1 MEAKVRDA
9 IRRYGMLSD
18 GETVIVGL
26 SGGADSTALL
36 HILLSLK
43 EELGISLKAC
53 HINHNLRGE
62 ESDGDE
68 NFVRAL
74 CERLEVPLTVFGID
88 VKGSSSKHESL
99 EETAR
104 KLRYREFERLCRE
117 EGARLATAHTA
128 SDNAET
134 VLINMVRGTGTK
146 GLSGIPPVRD
156 YIIRPLI
163 RCTREEIEE
172 YCIKNGISFVTDS
185 SNLTD
190 DYTRNK
196 IRHKV
201 IPLLKEFNPSLIEG
215 ISRMTA
221 IVGEDMSFLE
231 EYSSVKA
238 EECLNEGKLDSRKLL
253 ALPKAVRCR
262 IIASALKEK
271 DVEPSTLRISQ
282 CEEIIE
288 KGVGRVNLCKNR
300 FAYVRKKMF
309 YIVEEIQN
317 YRNKTT

>member
-1 MEAKVRDA
+1 MEAKIKA
-9 IRRYGMLSD
+9 TIRRYDMLRET
-18 GETVIVGL
+18 ETVIVGL

-36 HILLSLK
+36 HVLLSLR
-43 EELGISLKAC
+43 EEMGISLMAC

-68 NFVRAL
+68 RFVKDL
-74 CERLEVPLTVFGID
+74 CQKLQIPLTVFSID
-88 VKGSSSKHESL
+88 VKGEAVKHESL

-104 KLRYREFERLCRE
+104 KKRYECFERLCRE
-117 EGARLATAHTA
+117 HGARLATAHTA

-134 VLINMVRGTGTK
+134 LLINMIRGTGTK

-172 YCIKNGISFVTDS
+172 YCSKKSIPFVTDS

-201 IPLLKEFNPSLIEG
+201 IPLLKEFNPSLIDG

-221 IVGEDMSFLE
+221 IVGDDADFLD
-231 EYSSVKA
+231 EYAYEKA
-238 EECLNEGKLDSRKLL
+238 EECYKDGKYDSRFLCS
-253 ALPKAVRCR
+253 LPKAVRCR

-271 DVEPSTLRISQ
+271 NVEPSALRISQ

-288 KGVGRVNLCKNR
+288 KGVGKVNLCKNR

-309 YIVEEIQN
+309 YIIEEIQN